1 MLLIIVLFILGAVIL
16 IAYSTLPHFLDKI
29 KIWQDKQELVM
40 AKEMDNMFYDQN
52 PKSLNRLYFVLP
64 LVLGI
69 ASYFIFQ
76 NIIFSIIG
84 VSVGLAIPNFIIRMR
99 VAKRKAKFADQLL
112 DAINLLSSSLK
123 GGLSLLQALEVV
135 VEEMPPPISQEF
147 GLVVRENRMGVTF
160 EESLERIKKRMDIEE
175 LGLIVNSILVARE
188 TGGDLTKVFGRLT
201 VTIRDNRKLKENIKT
216 LTLQGRMQGAIMSFL
231 PIVFVMWVISVNK
244 NHFDVMLQH
253 DLGRMLL
260 IIAVVLQIVGMFLIR
275 KFSAIKM

>member
-1 MLLIIVLFILGAVIL
+1 MLPIIVLFILVSVIL

-52 PKSLNRLYFVLP
+52 PKSLNRLYFILP

-69 ASYFIFQ
+69 VSYFIFQ
-76 NIIFSIIG
+76 NIIFSVIG

-147 GLVVRENRMGVTF
+147 GLVVRENKMGVTF

>member
-1 MLLIIVLFILGAVIL
+1 MLAIIILFILGAVIL

-76 NIIFSIIG
+76 NIIFLIIG

-260 IIAVVLQIVGMFLIR
+260 IIAVVLQLVGMLLIR

>member
-1 MLLIIVLFILGAVIL
+1 MLAIIILFILCAVVL
-16 IAYSTLPHFLDKI
+16 IAYSILPLFLDKI
-29 KIWQDKQELVM
+29 KIWQNKQELFM
-40 AKEMDNMFYDQN
+40 AKEMDSMFYDQN

-69 ASYFIFQ
+69 VSYFIFQ

-84 VSVGLAIPNFIIRMR
+84 ISVGLAIPNFIIRMR

-135 VEEMPPPISQEF
+135 VEEMPPPVSQEF
-147 GLVVRENRMGVTF
+147 GLVIRENRMGVTF

-188 TGGDLTKVFGRLT
+188 TGGDLTKVFSRLT

-231 PIVFVMWVISVNK
+231 PIIFVMWVISVNK
-244 NHFDVMLQH
+244 NHFDIMMQH

-260 IIAVVLQIVGMFLIR
+260 IIAVVLQIVGMLLIR
-275 KFSAIKM
+275 KFSTIKM

>member
-1 MLLIIVLFILGAVIL
+1 MLAIIVLSILGAVIL
-16 IAYSTLPHFLDKI
+16 IAYSILPHFLDKI

-52 PKSLNRLYFVLP
+52 PKSLNRLYFILP

-69 ASYFIFQ
+69 VSYFIFQ
-76 NIIFSIIG
+76 NIIFLIIG

-99 VAKRKAKFADQLL
+99 IAKRKAKFADQLL

-135 VEEMPPPISQEF
+135 IEEMPPPISQEF
-147 GLVVRENRMGVTF
+147 GLVVRENKMGVTF
-160 EESLERIKKRMDIEE
+160 EESLEHIKKRMNIEE

-188 TGGDLTKVFGRLT
+188 TGGDLTKVFSRLT

-260 IIAVVLQIVGMFLIR
+260 IIAVVLQLVGMFLIR